1 MMKDKIKQY
10 ANELNIPAIGFAA
23 WPLPK
28 EARDFLYEEDP
39 CPFVAADVDERLN
52 ATKLSNPQSAIVCL
66 LPYYK
71 AYEGPWNISKY
82 TWGQDYHLV
91 MADYLNRLIKRLRE
105 EYPQEEYEIHCDTSP
120 LSDRYIAYLAGLG
133 FYGKNNC
140 FINPT
145 WGSYT
150 AIGTIMTSLKIE
162 PDQPS
167 QESCLGCNA
176 CIQHCLGQCIGE
188 DSFSYHTCK
197 SWLTQ
202 KKGDLTPEEIAI
214 IAKTPLIFGCD
225 RCQEVC
231 PHNKGIP
238 DTPIPEF
245 QHIQPFVDLAAI
257 ESMTNKE
264 FKAAYGHR
272 AFSWRG
278 KKILLRNQ
286 AYIDGSY
293 KDKDKQE

>member
-1 MMKDKIKQY
+1 MMKDRIKQY
-10 ANELNIPAIGFAA
+10 ANELNIPAIGIAA

-28 EARDFLYEEDP
+28 SARDFLYQEDS
-39 CPFVAADVDERLN
+39 CPFVEADVDKRIN
-52 ATKLSNPQSAIVCL
+52 ASQLHNPQSAIVCL

-71 AYEGPWNISKY
+71 SYDGPWNISKY

-91 MADYLNRLIKRLRE
+91 MADYLGRLIDRLKVD
-105 EYPQEEYEIHCDTSP
+105 YPHEEYEIHCDTSP
-120 LSDRYIAYLAGLG
+120 LSDRYMAYLAGLG

-167 QESCLGCNA
+167 QEHCLGCNA
-176 CIQHCLGQCIGE
+176 CIKHCLGQCIGE

-231 PHNKGIP
+231 PHNHNVP

-245 QHIQPFVDLAAI
+245 QTIQPYVDLHEI
-257 ESMTNKE
+257 ESMTNKQ

-286 AYIDGSY
+286 AYIDSTY
-293 KDKDKQE
+293 KEDEK